1 MEYTRGPHVAN
12 QKESG
17 VCCDSRRTF
26 VSVHEEAVRPYAKVV
41 EDLRQ
46 AARLAEYQECIDLLN
61 SVDYFV
67 ILSDVFGQKLG
78 LTFEEVE
85 HLKNCEDCFQVWRIY
100 VDSFVS
106 W

>member
-17 VCCDSRRTF
+17 VCCDSKRAF
-26 VSVHEEAVRPYAKVV
+26 LSIHEEVVRPYAKVV

-46 AARLAEYQECIDLLN
+46 AARLARYQECIDLLN

-67 ILSDVFGQKLG
+67 ILSDVFAEKLG
-78 LTFEEVE
+78 FTFEEVFADARGDYPAFRE
-85 HLKNCEDCFQVWRIY
+85 KALILLRGG
-100 VDSFVS
+100 
-106 W
+106 

>member
-17 VCCDSRRTF
+17 VCCDSKQAF
-26 VSVHEEAVRPYAKVV
+26 LSVHEEAIRPYAKVV

-46 AARLAEYQECIDLLN
+46 AARLARYQECIDLLN
-61 SVDYFV
+61 SVDYFI
-67 ILSDVFGQKLG
+67 ILCDVFAQKLCF
-78 LTFEEVE
+78 TFEEVQ
-85 HLKNCEDCFQVWRIY
+85 HLKHCEDCFRLWRLY
-100 VDSFVS
+100 VDSFIS